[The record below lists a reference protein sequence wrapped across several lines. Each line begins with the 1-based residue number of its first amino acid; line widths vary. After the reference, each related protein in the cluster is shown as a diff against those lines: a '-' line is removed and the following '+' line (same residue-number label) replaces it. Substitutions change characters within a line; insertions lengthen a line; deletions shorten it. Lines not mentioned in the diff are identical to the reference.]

1 MKDIKDELEKG
12 KRYHAASKEE
22 KRMLEPKLYKEEITN
37 NTNKPAEDI
46 GKKLD
51 NIAKNISEKFKS
63 IKLPEKKIKKPTSE
77 MSREELLQ
85 ELKKAKFHAI
95 TPKMWLGGLIGMFI
109 YSIVKFIG
117 GYGWWG
123 GDVIGLI
130 LLGVVPGMVFIGG
143 WLEQNF

>member
-1 MKDIKDELEKG
+1 MKDVKDELEKG
-12 KRYHAASKEE
+12 KRYHAKSKEE
-22 KRMLEPKLYKEEITN
+22 KRMLEPKIYKEEITN
-37 NTNKPAEDI
+37 NTSKPVEDI

-109 YSIVKFIG
+109 YSIVKLIG

>member
-37 NTNKPAEDI
+37 NTNKPGEDI

-109 YSIVKFIG
+109 YSIVKLIG

-130 LLGVVPGMVFIGG
+130 LLGVVPGMVFIGS